1 MSATNATTN
10 YSLPLFLGSD
20 KPAWL
25 VDWNGA
31 MSAIDTAIKNAAD
44 SASQAG
50 TDISALTLTVGSL
63 SDTVTN
69 QGTAL
74 GNLTTTV
81 GGLSGSVN
89 TINSLI
95 GNGEPT
101 TTDKTLI
108 GAINELY
115 DDIHGGG
122 PSSVTAANVT
132 YDNTSSGM
140 TADDVQEAID
150 ELQSEITNLPTP
162 SGGISEKGSHV
173 FTLASANTSVTEAI
187 TFTGTYVNEPTV
199 IASISTF
206 ANDSGSGI
214 IQSRCAVSGVTNTG
228 CNLVAISSEA
238 NAKIRVA
245 YIVISN
251 D

>member
-1 MSATNATTN
+1 MSATHATTN

-115 DDIHGGG
+115 SDIHGGG

-150 ELQSEITNLPTP
+150 ELNTAIQNIPSAASE
-162 SGGISEKGSHV
+162 V
-173 FTLASANTSVTEAI
+173 Q
-187 TFTGTYVNEPTV
+187 TGTLT
-199 IASISTF
+199 AGQTSITLTF
-206 ANDSGSGI
+206 ASQTIGSTTRVLVFNDLDVPY
-214 IQSRCAVSGVTNTG
+214 QSRSTTASTVTLTFEVQASDMVVSVEVN
-228 CNLVAISSEA
+228 N
-238 NAKIRVA
+238 
-245 YIVISN
+245 
-251 D
+251 